1 MEISKGRRG
10 GVWRDKEKKEK
21 HEERE
26 RERYGSFSRKGKME
40 EERSAVLHFSFL
52 SLSQMWKRERRDR
65 EAIKS
70 QVVDK
75 EGIKR

>member
-26 RERYGSFSRKGKME
+26 REIWKFLEKRKNGGGEK
-40 EERSAVLHFSFL
+40 RGFALFFPL
-52 SLSQMWKRERRDR
+52 SVSNVEKRETR
-65 EAIKS
+65 S
-70 QVVDK
+70 GGNK
-75 EGIKR
+75 ESSC